1 MGKMH
6 FNYADTTLKL

>member
-6 FNYADTTLKL
+6 FP